1 LELYT
6 EHARGYLRSVN
17 HQSDQERH
25 HAKCIGQQAVSI
37 GNLTEVPE
45 QWGIQDKSSDEAWA
59 IDTRECGCAW
69 NKPFRTLSEKQ
80 RAKKRKTTARF
91 GNIEASAQKAIAEHH
106 PESVD
111 SPPALTIVARQ
122 RVLACPVCE
131 VRSFFEE
138 VKRCCEWKQPNR
150 LTEGQTSQQFN

>member
-1 LELYT
+1 YT

-59 IDTRECGCAW
+59 IDTRECGCAHMEQAIQDTLGKAKGKKEKDDCAVRKHRSQCAES
-69 NKPFRTLSEKQ
+69 NRRTPS
-80 RAKKRKTTARF
+80 RVRGFAA
-91 GNIEASAQKAIAEHH
+91 
-106 PESVD
+106 SVD
-111 SPPALTIVARQ
+111 DCS
-122 RVLACPVCE
+122 
-131 VRSFFEE
+131 
-138 VKRCCEWKQPNR
+138 
-150 LTEGQTSQQFN
+150 